1 MLADVG
7 WLDSGRPLRFDGTT
21 FGASSAM
28 ALLLLRGRASV
39 LSRSRSVAGRVVV
52 VIVFVGGDGEP
63 LSPVAAALR
72 TWVLVFARFCPSWLS
87 GFLLCASFCRCSMR
101 LLLDSSSPPGSPAP
115 PLVLA
120 AAGRDLLPS
129 LSLPLPPDPSR
140 LASTASDLRFF
151 FLPAPAFPSAA
162 PAVVAGGML

>member
-7 WLDSGRPLRFDGTT
+7 WLDSGPPLRFDGTT

-52 VIVFVGGDGEP
+52 VVVFVGGDGEP

-87 GFLLCASFCRCSMR
+87 GFLLCASLCR
-101 LLLDSSSPPGSPAP
+101 LLLDSSSPPRSPAP